1 MPTGLFL
8 LALPNDTQHRAML
21 QEGGLLEMSTAA
33 LFFVAAAV
41 LLPVLTRFW
50 PYVVILLACGLRE
63 LDMDKLLFTEG
74 LFKSRQY
81 VGDTVGAVER
91 GISAL
96 LLLGLVYAGLTG
108 LRRAVQNLPR
118 RLREADGVA
127 LCILLGVLLLLTTKV
142 ADALGRHLSDAGI
155 AMSQKLDLHVL
166 AYEEFGEAVAAL
178 SFLIA
183 ASAFVAAW
191 KRTDDLGFLSRRTQ

>member
-8 LALPNDTQHRAML
+8 LALPDDEQHRAML

-33 LFFVAAAV
+33 LYFVAAAV
-41 LLPVLTRFW
+41 LLPVVTRFW
-50 PYVVILLACGLRE
+50 PYCVILLAFGFRE
-63 LDMDKLLFTEG
+63 LDLDKLLFTEG

-81 VGDTVGAVER
+81 VGGDVDAVER
-91 GISAL
+91 GISAAVL
-96 LLLGLVYAGLTG
+96 LSLALAGLTG

-127 LCILLGVLLLLTTKV
+127 LCILLGVLLLVTAKQ
-142 ADALGRHLSDAGI
+142 ADGLGRKLSDAGI
-155 AMSQKLDLHVL
+155 AISQKVDLHVL

-183 ASAFVAAW
+183 AAVFVATW
-191 KRTDDLGFLSRRTQ
+191 RRSDDLGLIARRTQ